1 MPQMTLF
8 APDIT
13 CDHCISTIRKA
24 VDGVEGAHFVSG
36 DPDARAF
43 VVDLERGA
51 VLDQVAEV
59 LAGEGYPLGDA
70 AAAAASAVSAPPA
83 ISSTMTPLGM
93 MHVAPSAGAAK
104 AFVPTYRAERTDAG
118 ADVVYSC
125 PCGSTTEVFHYDRS
139 KAEQQPHSCCNH
151 KVLVAAGAA
160 DRLRALAPGFEVIN
174 VQTVQ
179 MPWGQP
185 LEAAMAVAK

>member
-13 CDHCISTIRKA
+13 CDHCIATIRQA
-24 VDGVEGAHFVSG
+24 VGTVEGARFVSG
-36 DPDARAF
+36 DPDARSF
-43 VVDLERGA
+43 IVDIERGA
-51 VLDQVAEV
+51 VLDQVAET
-59 LAGEGYPLGDA
+59 LAAEGYPLGDP
-70 AAAAASAVSAPPA
+70 SAVSPVV
-83 ISSTMTPLGM
+83 SSTMIPLGM
-93 MHVAPSAGAAK
+93 MHVAPSAAQAAT
-104 AFVPTYRAERTDAG
+104 FVPTYRAERSDAG

-139 KAEQQPHSCCNH
+139 KAEQEPHSCCNH
-151 KVLVAAGAA
+151 KVLVAPGAA
-160 DRLRALAPGFEVIN
+160 DRLRAIAPGFEVIS
-174 VQTVQ
+174 VQTVE